1 MPIALSSLFEQ
12 TWYMAAET
20 VSVSVTDQAGTN
32 TRTITDTGAW
42 YRMRLV
48 ASGATSGTLDSPH
61 SLLAKFQ
68 AALNASGTRYLLRYQ
83 SDGRIG
89 ITYTGTGTSTIT
101 WGTNGAKL
109 RRMLGFAESA
119 TTATATNATSV
130 GTYHPC
136 GSIATGA
143 LLDGTGWI
151 SEPAGVASAIG
162 ADGRVY
168 SASSQAAVTRFGAT
182 LGYHPLTWGAWTEL
196 TEYSTPIYSG
206 TIAGIPG
213 VSSIQAYYQPW
224 TSCASS
230 GGGVWSVHA
239 FVSTAVNVPVALCLL
254 DFSSMRTTTSSNVVV
269 GWLTPETL
277 SRAAPQSR
285 PIANYLKRANWQGLE
300 MTVTSNISIAAP

>member
-12 TWYMAAET
+12 TWHMASET
-20 VSVSVTDQAGTN
+20 VSVSVNDQAGTN

-42 YRMRLV
+42 YRTRLV
-48 ASGATSGTLDSPH
+48 ASGSTSGTIDSPH
-61 SLLAKFQ
+61 SLCAKFQ
-68 AALNASGTRYLLRYQ
+68 AALNAGGSRYLVRYQ

-119 TTATATNATSV
+119 TTATAQNATSV

-136 GSIATGA
+136 GSVLTGA
-143 LLDGTGWI
+143 LLDGSGWI
-151 SEPAGVASAIG
+151 TEPAGVASAVG

-168 SASSQAAVTRFGAT
+168 TASSQASVTRFGST
-182 LGYHPLTWGAWTEL
+182 LGYHPTTWAAWTEL
-196 TEYSTPIYSG
+196 SEYSTPIFAG
-206 TIAGIPG
+206 TI
-213 VSSIQAYYQPW
+213 SSIPALSSLQAYYQPW

-230 GGGVWSVHA
+230 GGGIWSVHA
-239 FVSTAVNVPVALCLL
+239 FVSTAIYSVALCLL
-254 DFSSMRTTTSSNVVV
+254 DFNSIRTTTSSNVIV

-277 SRAAPQSR
+277 ARAAPQSR

-300 MTVTSNISIAAP
+300 MTATSNISVAAP